1 MAQKN
6 VMAWL
11 NKTLLWERTEREG
24 VGERKWNRSSFATI
38 GLQSY
43 RNEIFKKNLN
53 SNLLQLCIS
62 QHYAHTHMH
71 SYVCTYRVRNVIH
84 RQHSSRIHTHTHTH
98 RVTNA
103 PTYTNTH
110 TDTFVAVTRATTFVG
125 FLLNNVCG
133 TQIYL
138 NFSRV
143 PHFSSFLMFF
153 YFLSPPCCFIL
164 QWMPPPLR
172 LSSVPF
178 THTHWT
184 EHTLTQTHLK
194 WSPFPAVKRVQ
205 LLMLLRKYLTAVM
218 YVLHVIMVII

>member
-11 NKTLLWERTEREG
+11 HKTILWEKTERER

-38 GLQSY
+38 GLQSD

-143 PHFSSFLMFF
+143 PHFSSFLMVFIFF
-153 YFLSPPCCFIL
+153 LRLVVSFYNGCRRRCDFRLFLS
-164 QWMPPPLR
+164 
-172 LSSVPF
+172 
-178 THTHWT
+178 
-184 EHTLTQTHLK
+184 HTLTEPNTHSHRHIWNDPL
-194 WSPFPAVKRVQ
+194 SQR
-205 LLMLLRKYLTAVM
+205 
-218 YVLHVIMVII
+218 

>member
-1 MAQKN
+1 MRYLKRIWIQICFSCAFHN
-6 VMAWL
+6 
-11 NKTLLWERTEREG
+11 TT
-24 VGERKWNRSSFATI
+24 
-38 GLQSY
+38 
-43 RNEIFKKNLN
+43 
-53 SNLLQLCIS
+53 
-62 QHYAHTHMH
+62 HTHT
-71 SYVCTYRVRNVIH
+71 C
-84 RQHSSRIHTHTHTH
+84 IHTYVHIECETWYIDSIPLAFTRTHTH